1 MTDDFDE
8 IIRVGVAAF
17 SEEESDSDSNGC
29 KNNNWYCV
37 KYYSVNGLCHDI
49 RSYGNGNNLVSK
61 SYERWIAKD
70 KRNDKGIKVH
80 YESV

>member
-29 KNNNWYCV
+29 KNNN
-37 KYYSVNGLCHDI
+37 
-49 RSYGNGNNLVSK
+49 
-61 SYERWIAKD
+61 
-70 KRNDKGIKVH
+70 
-80 YESV
+80 